1 MSKTLSTAAQLHKLS
16 IMKYFAQRLKA
27 ARKINGFSLQDL
39 SDAIANRLN
48 KQALQ
53 RLETEKA
60 QPDSQTISLLS
71 KALKVTSD
79 YFIRASTV
87 TLEDLRF
94 RKLKKLPVKEQE
106 KVKANTID
114 FLERYLELEDML
126 GMDNQIPFPPKSYK
140 IKKIEDVEKAAIEL
154 RKSWKLGEDPLPNIV
169 EMLEENNI
177 KVYLLDADKS
187 FWGMS
192 SILNDK
198 IGVIVLNQN
207 KEIPVVRR
215 RFSALH
221 ELAHLYLDLSTFDE
235 KKGEKMCDYFA
246 SAMLLPAPK
255 IKDALGEKR
264 TNVVMKELYIVAGQ
278 YGISLSA
285 IAYRAFSLGIITASY
300 HKFFMIN
307 YNRFKTKKREFD
319 VYNGKELPMRF
330 LHLLIRAVAEEVIST
345 TKAAALNNQKL
356 GDFREI
362 LDNAVK

>member
-1 MSKTLSTAAQLHKLS
+1 
-16 IMKYFAQRLKA
+16 MKYFAERLKA
-27 ARKINGFSLQDL
+27 ARKMNGFSLQDL

-53 RLETEKA
+53 RLETEEA
-60 QPDSQTISLLS
+60 EPDSETVSLLS

-79 YFIRASTV
+79 YFFRESTV

-114 FLERYLELEDML
+114 FLERYLELEDIL
-126 GMDNQIPFPPKSYK
+126 GIDNQISFSPKSYP
-140 IKKIEDVEKAAIEL
+140 IKEMSDVEKAAVDL

-177 KVYLLDADKS
+177 KVYLLNADKS
-187 FWGMS
+187 FSGMS
-192 SILNDK
+192 TILNDK

-207 KEIPVVRR
+207 EEIPVVRR

-221 ELAHLYLDLSTFDE
+221 ELAHLYLDLSPFDE
-235 KKGEKMCDYFA
+235 KEAEKMCDYFA
-246 SAMLLPAPK
+246 AAMLLPASK

-264 TNVVMKELYIVAGQ
+264 TKIVMKELYIIAGQ

-285 IAYRAFSLGIITASY
+285 IAYRAFSLEIISASY

-307 YNRFKTKKREFD
+307 YNRFKTKEKEFS
-319 VYNGKELPMRF
+319 VYAGEELPIRF
-330 LHLLIRAVAEEVIST
+330 LQLLIRAVAEEVIST